1 MNRILRCLE
10 GWIDPFVSAPAGK
23 LPVTAGAYLWFL
35 VRQSPWP
42 FVAMLL
48 LGGATAL
55 VEAGLYSFIGIIV
68 DLLQT
73 TPKDELFTQNWQ
85 LFAGMAAV
93 VLVLRT
99 VLAFFT
105 AGVEEQTV
113 VPGFYA
119 RVRWQAHQRIMDQSI
134 AFFHDEFAG
143 RISSKVWQAG
153 QAAGEFMVTLL
164 QVVWYI
170 AVYALATLLLLGEL
184 NWRLG
189 AAILVWLAVFSV
201 IARYYVPR
209 IRNHSRAA
217 AHAASGATGRL
228 VDTYSN
234 IQTVKL
240 FSSRESEQAGV
251 RAIFESYLAVLKRF
265 TRNLTEVRSLM
276 SLLSSVMMVSIGW
289 FSLVLW
295 QDGILTA
302 GDVAVALGLALRLN
316 LLLGRMLGQLNSLFR
331 SFGTLQDSVD
341 MLTRPIAVTDQPGA
355 PALMVSAGAIVFDK
369 VSFHYGKRGGV
380 IDDLSFAVKGGEK
393 IGIVGPS
400 GAGKSTLASLLLRF
414 HDVESGRILVDGQDI
429 RQASQASLR
438 AQIGMVAQD
447 TSLLHRSI
455 RENIAYGRP
464 DATMAMLEDAARQA
478 HALEFIQNLKDSKG
492 RSGFEAQVGE
502 RGVKLS
508 GGQRQ
513 RIAIARVLLKN
524 APILVLDEAT
534 SALDSEIEAAIQDNL
549 MPLMQGK
556 TVLAIA
562 HRLST
567 IAAMDRLIVMDG
579 GKIVEE
585 GTHEALLAR
594 GGLYADLWERQSG
607 GFLPAG
613 EMMAVEER

>member
-10 GWIDPFVSAPAGK
+10 GWIDPFVSAPAK
-23 LPVTAGAYLWFL
+23 TQPAAAGAYLWFL
-35 VRQSPWP
+35 IRQSPWP
-42 FVAMLL
+42 FVAMLV

-55 VEAGLYSFIGIIV
+55 VETGLYSFIGIIV

-73 TPKDELFTQNWQ
+73 TPREELFTQNWP
-85 LFAGMAAV
+85 LLASMVFI

-170 AVYALATLLLLGEL
+170 AVYAIATLLLLGEL

-189 AAILVWLAVFSV
+189 VAIFVWLVIFSV

-209 IRNHSRAA
+209 IRSSSRAA
-217 AHAASGATGRL
+217 AHAASGVTGRL

-251 RAIFESYLAVLKRF
+251 RAIFEGHLAVLMRF
-265 TRNLTEVRSLM
+265 TRHLTEVRSLM
-276 SLLSSVMMVSIGW
+276 SLLSSVMMVTIGW
-289 FSLVLW
+289 FALVLW

-316 LLLGRMLGQLNSLFR
+316 LLLGRMLSQLNSLFR
-331 SFGTLQDSVD
+331 SIGTLQDSVD
-341 MLTRPIAVTDQPGA
+341 MLMRPIAVNDLPGA
-355 PALMVSAGAIVFDK
+355 PALVVNRGEIIFDH
-369 VSFHYGKRGGV
+369 VSFHYGKRDGV
-380 IDDLSFAVKGGEK
+380 IEDLSFTVRGGEK

-429 RQASQASLR
+429 RQVTQESVR

-464 DATMAMLEDAARQA
+464 DADMGMLETAARQA
-478 HALEFIQNLKDSKG
+478 HALEFIQSLKDGKG
-492 RSGFEAQVGE
+492 RSGFDAQVGE

-513 RIAIARVLLKN
+513 RIAIARALLKD
-524 APILVLDEAT
+524 APVLVLDEAT

-567 IAAMDRLIVMDG
+567 IAAMDRLIVMDHG
-579 GKIVEE
+579 RIVEE
-585 GTHEALLAR
+585 GTHEELLAR
-594 GGLYADLWERQSG
+594 NGLYADLWERQSG
-607 GFLPAG
+607 GFLPTG
-613 EMMAVEER
+613 EEMTVSG

>member
-1 MNRILRCLE
+1 LRCLE
-10 GWIDPFVSAPAGK
+10 GWIDPFVPAPAGK
-23 LPVTAGAYLWFL
+23 LPVTAGGYLWFL
-35 VRQSPWP
+35 IRQSPWP
-42 FVAMLL
+42 FVAMLV

-55 VEAGLYSFIGIIV
+55 VETGLYSFIGIIV

-73 TPKDELFTQNWQ
+73 TPKEELFAQNWQ
-85 LFAGMAAV
+85 LLAGMV
-93 VLVLRT
+93 FIVLVLRT

-113 VPGFYA
+113 VPGFYG
-119 RVRWQAHQRIMDQSI
+119 RVRWQAHQRIMEQSL

-170 AVYALATLLLLGEL
+170 VVYAIATLLLLGEL

-189 AAILVWLAVFSV
+189 VAIFVWLVIFSV

-209 IRNHSRAA
+209 IRSSSRAA
-217 AHAASGATGRL
+217 AHAASGVTGRL

-240 FSSRESEQAGV
+240 FGSRESEQAGV
-251 RAIFESYLAVLKRF
+251 RAIFESHLAVLMRF
-265 TRNLTEVRSLM
+265 TRHLTEVRSLM
-276 SLLSSVMMVSIGW
+276 SLLSSVMMVTIGW
-289 FSLVLW
+289 FALVLW

-316 LLLGRMLGQLNSLFR
+316 LLLGRMLSQLNSLFR
-331 SFGTLQDSVD
+331 SIGTLQDSVD
-341 MLTRPIAVTDQPGA
+341 MLMRPIAVNDEPAA
-355 PALMVSAGAIVFDK
+355 PALLVSKGEIVFDH

-380 IDDLSFAVKGGEK
+380 IEDLSFTVRGGEK

-429 RQASQASLR
+429 RRVTQESLR

-464 DATMAMLEDAARQA
+464 DADLVMLEDAARQA
-478 HALEFIQNLKDSKG
+478 HALDFIQSLKDGKG
-492 RSGFEAQVGE
+492 RSGFDAQVGE

-513 RIAIARVLLKN
+513 RIAIARALLKD
-524 APILVLDEAT
+524 APVLVLDEAT
-534 SALDSEIEAAIQDNL
+534 SALDSEIEAAIQENL
-549 MPLMQGK
+549 TPLMQGK

-567 IAAMDRLIVMDG
+567 IAAMDRLIVMDHG
-579 GKIVEE
+579 RIAEE
-585 GTHEALLAR
+585 GTHETLLAR

-607 GFLPAG
+607 GFLPTG
-613 EMMAVEER
+613 EDMTASG

>member
-355 PALMVSAGAIVFDK
+355 PSLMVSAGAIVFDK

-380 IDDLSFAVKGGEK
+380 IDDLSFAV
-393 IGIVGPS
+393 
-400 GAGKSTLASLLLRF
+400 
-414 HDVESGRILVDGQDI
+414 
-429 RQASQASLR
+429 
-438 AQIGMVAQD
+438 
-447 TSLLHRSI
+447 
-455 RENIAYGRP
+455 
-464 DATMAMLEDAARQA
+464 
-478 HALEFIQNLKDSKG
+478 
-492 RSGFEAQVGE
+492 
-502 RGVKLS
+502 
-508 GGQRQ
+508 
-513 RIAIARVLLKN
+513 
-524 APILVLDEAT
+524 
-534 SALDSEIEAAIQDNL
+534 
-549 MPLMQGK
+549 
-556 TVLAIA
+556 
-562 HRLST
+562 
-567 IAAMDRLIVMDG
+567 
-579 GKIVEE
+579 
-585 GTHEALLAR
+585 
-594 GGLYADLWERQSG
+594 
-607 GFLPAG
+607 
-613 EMMAVEER
+613 

>member
-10 GWIDPFVSAPAGK
+10 GWIDPFVPAPAGK
-23 LPVTAGAYLWFL
+23 LPVTAGGYLWFL
-35 VRQSPWP
+35 IRQSPWP
-42 FVAMLL
+42 FVAMLV

-55 VEAGLYSFIGIIV
+55 VETGLYSFIGIIV

-73 TPKDELFTQNWQ
+73 TPKEELFAQNWQ
-85 LFAGMAAV
+85 LLAGMV
-93 VLVLRT
+93 FIVLVLRT

-119 RVRWQAHQRIMDQSI
+119 RVRWQAHQRIMEQSL

-170 AVYALATLLLLGEL
+170 AVYAIATLLLLGEL

-189 AAILVWLAVFSV
+189 VAIFVWLVIFSV

-209 IRNHSRAA
+209 IRSSSRAA
-217 AHAASGATGRL
+217 AHAASGVTGRL

-251 RAIFESYLAVLKRF
+251 KAIFESHLAVLMRF
-265 TRNLTEVRSLM
+265 TRHLTEVRSLM
-276 SLLSSVMMVSIGW
+276 SLLSSVMMVTIGW
-289 FSLVLW
+289 FALLLW

-316 LLLGRMLGQLNSLFR
+316 LLLGRMLSQLNSLFR
-331 SFGTLQDSVD
+331 SIGTLQDSVD
-341 MLTRPIAVTDQPGA
+341 MLMRPIAVRDEPCA
-355 PALMVSAGAIVFDK
+355 PALVVSKGEIVFDQ
-369 VSFHYGKRGGV
+369 VSFHYGKHGGV
-380 IDDLSFAVKGGEK
+380 IDDLSLSVRGGEK

-414 HDVESGRILVDGQDI
+414 HDVQGGRILVDGQDI
-429 RQASQASLR
+429 RQVTQESLR

-464 DATMAMLEDAARQA
+464 DTDLARLEDAVRQA
-478 HALEFIQNLKDSKG
+478 HALDFIQGLKDGKG
-492 RSGFEAQVGE
+492 RSGFDAQVGE

-513 RIAIARVLLKN
+513 RIAIARALLKD
-524 APILVLDEAT
+524 APVLVLDEAT
-534 SALDSEIEAAIQDNL
+534 SALDSEIEAAIQENL

-567 IAAMDRLIVMDG
+567 IAAMDRLIVMDHG
-579 GKIVEE
+579 CIVEE
-585 GTHEALLAR
+585 GTHETLLAR

-613 EMMAVEER
+613 EDMTALE